1 MSSIDLGLLGP
12 DDDENEKKLAITLQ
26 DLVNDKTDAA
36 SAAKVVD
43 LIVTDDCQKA
53 LSMYNSASEDEKTND
68 SVRGPAPQGWQQY
81 LYDCLASAAM
91 KVPASHPGQDRLV
104 NLMHELGRL
113 PRHFVPALYYDPQR
127 IVEKEIWVLTR
138 ENNYD
143 GFGQWMWERHEGEYQ
158 LLTDHVMQRLIRKG
172 AGTFAGWRQ
181 VETDSN
187 AAAGYLNFSAFLARL
202 LSSGAASLLGL
213 SALVSPFATRSIAA
227 AASREPQRY
236 EPYIAAAAQ
245 WILYAGDTLYEMSEM
260 KVLAMVRWKRERWD
274 NIKAKFEAAA
284 EDDRFSTDA
293 REWATKAVLSM
304 KRIEEQ
310 GAGGKK
316 DVVASYKF
324 PQLDEDDEEEA
335 DK

>member
-12 DDDENEKKLAITLQ
+12 DDDENEKTLAITLQ
-26 DLVNDKTDAA
+26 DLVNNKTDAV

-53 LSMYNSASEDEKTND
+53 LAIYNSASEEQKTND

-104 NLMHELGRL
+104 DFMKELGRL
-113 PRHFVPALYYDPQR
+113 PRHNVPALYYDPQR

-143 GFGQWMWERHEGEYQ
+143 GFGQWMWERHEG
-158 LLTDHVMQRLIRKG
+158 
-172 AGTFAGWRQ
+172 TFAGWRQ

-187 AAAGYLNFSAFLARL
+187 AAAAYVNFSAFLARL
-202 LSSGAASLLGL
+202 LSSGTASLLGL
-213 SALVSPFATRSIAA
+213 SALVSPFASRSITA
-227 AASREPQRY
+227 AASRDPQRY

-245 WILYAGDTLYEMSEM
+245 WILHAGDALYEMSEM

-274 NIKAKFEAAA
+274 SIKAKFDAVAGDE
-284 EDDRFSTDA
+284 RFSTAA

-304 KRIEEQ
+304 ENIEEQ

-316 DVVASYKF
+316 DVVASYRF
-324 PQLDEDDEEEA
+324 PQLDEDEEEEV
-335 DK
+335 DQ